1 MIISPLKYKNYIIKK
16 IINLQIFRLFFKEL
30 IYNIDNTL
38 LLGENNKKHMETTNL
53 LSFIEKR
60 TKELEDHIALGIRS
74 NLGWNEM
81 TFKGLSILSRKLA
94 SYMIDIGLKKG
105 DKVAILSESM
115 PELGATLFANVL
127 SGVVS
132 VPLDIKLTIHE
143 LNHIL
148 SDCMPRAI
156 LVSSSHLSDAVKLKE
171 MISYDKN
178 SFIYTDN
185 PLEILAKFK
194 PWVEDYPLLL
204 TENTYT
210 LDYLKNLD
218 NKKELIY
225 PYLNMTHSYNVFN
238 EIIDKYKLKPSN
250 HLVDLLYEAVIYESN
265 K

>member
-1 MIISPLKYKNYIIKK
+1 MDLEKDKYIIV
-16 IINLQIFRLFFKEL
+16 EL
-30 IYNIDNTL
+30 IPTHSKADKGIIVQISALKLNGLKLIDRFDYRVNDNL
-38 LLGENNKKHMETTNL
+38 IENN
-53 LSFIEKR
+53 
-60 TKELEDHIALGIRS
+60 G
-74 NLGWNEM
+74 
-81 TFKGLSILSRKLA
+81 
-94 SYMIDIGLKKG
+94 
-105 DKVAILSESM
+105 
-115 PELGATLFANVL
+115 
-127 SGVVS
+127 
-132 VPLDIKLTIHE
+132 
-143 LNHIL
+143 
-148 SDCMPRAI
+148 
-156 LVSSSHLSDAVKLKE
+156 LKE

-194 PWVEDYPLLL
+194 LWVEDYPLLL

>member
-1 MIISPLKYKNYIIKK
+1 MDLEKDKYIIV
-16 IINLQIFRLFFKEL
+16 EL
-30 IYNIDNTL
+30 IPTHSKADKGIIVQISALKLNGLKLIDRFDYRVNDNL
-38 LLGENNKKHMETTNL
+38 IENN
-53 LSFIEKR
+53 
-60 TKELEDHIALGIRS
+60 G
-74 NLGWNEM
+74 
-81 TFKGLSILSRKLA
+81 
-94 SYMIDIGLKKG
+94 
-105 DKVAILSESM
+105 
-115 PELGATLFANVL
+115 
-127 SGVVS
+127 
-132 VPLDIKLTIHE
+132 
-143 LNHIL
+143 
-148 SDCMPRAI
+148 
-156 LVSSSHLSDAVKLKE
+156 LKE

-185 PLEILAKFK
+185 PLEILTKFK